1 MCCKQHDVNRN
12 VRSYTV
18 KTIPAILQS
27 LAFTVLVMVA
37 LCSLVEYGIRDYQTR
52 AKERQALL
60 DEARRLKSH
69 PLVVN
74 GCTTDA
80 ECKRLDAMLAAINAS
95 YE

>member
-1 MCCKQHDVNRN
+1 MKN
-12 VRSYTV
+12 
-18 KTIPAILQS
+18 IPAVLKS
-27 LAFTVLVMVA
+27 LAFTVLAVFA
-37 LCSLVEYGIRDYQTR
+37 LCSLVEYGINDYQAR

-74 GCTTDA
+74 GCETDL
-80 ECKRLDAMLAAINAS
+80 ECERLDEMLATINAS

>member
-1 MCCKQHDVNRN
+1 MKNI
-12 VRSYTV
+12 S
-18 KTIPAILQS
+18 AILQS

-37 LCSLVEYGIRDYQTR
+37 LGSLAAYGVRDYQER
-52 AKERQALL
+52 AKERQAMRE
-60 DEARRLKSH
+60 EARRLKSH

-80 ECKRLDAMLAAINAS
+80 ECERLDTILAVIHAS